1 MPMNV
6 TNTRFL
12 YSADPRRRKGCA
24 LNRWITGSIA
34 AIVTISGCGNEQA
47 TPPSPARTAA
57 LALLIDQARANGAQ
71 LDSLCTASVLS
82 RIPDSDVASLVVAG
96 PAGDPAISD
105 TAARVGLELFECV
118 RDVNVVVITTA
129 APVAPSTTSTA
140 PTTTSTTSTT
150 STSLPDTS
158 LPDTSLPDTSLPATS
173 TSAEVVAALVESLEE
188 SGHTVDRR
196 CIADLLATL
205 GDTPPTASPTNDPVA
220 ELIASV
226 LACTP
231 A

>member
-1 MPMNV
+1 MPMNL
-6 TNTRFL
+6 TNTRFP
-12 YSADPRRRKGCA
+12 YSADPRRRKDCA

-34 AIVTISGCGNEQA
+34 AIVTISGCGNERA

-57 LALLIDQARANGAQ
+57 LALLVDQARANGAQ

-82 RIPDSDVASLVVAG
+82 RIPDNDVSSLVDAG

-118 RDVNVVVITTA
+118 RDANVVVVTTA
-129 APVAPSTTSTA
+129 APVAPSTTPSA
-140 PTTTSTTSTT
+140 PTTTSTTPTTSTT

-158 LPDTSLPDTSLPATS
+158 LPDTSPPDTS
-173 TSAEVVAALVESLEE
+173 TSAGVVAALVESLEA
-188 SGHTVDRR
+188 SGNAVDRR
-196 CIADLLATL
+196 CIDDVLATL
-205 GDTPPTASPTNDPVA
+205 GEAPRTAAPTNDPVA
-220 ELIASV
+220 ELIGSV
-226 LACTP
+226 LACTL

>member
-82 RIPDSDVASLVVAG
+82 RIPDSDVASLVDAG

-129 APVAPSTTSTA
+129 APVAPSTTSIA

-158 LPDTSLPDTSLPATS
+158 LPDTSLPGTS
-173 TSAEVVAALVESLEE
+173 TSAGVVAALVESLEE

-205 GDTPPTASPTNDPVA
+205 GDTPPTDSPTNDPVA